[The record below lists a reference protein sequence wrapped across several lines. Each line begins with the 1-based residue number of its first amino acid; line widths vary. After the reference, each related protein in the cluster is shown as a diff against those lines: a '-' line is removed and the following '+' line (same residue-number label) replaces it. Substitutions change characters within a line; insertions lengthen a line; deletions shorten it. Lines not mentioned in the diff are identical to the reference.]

1 MPKSKPLRTPKEVK
15 AANPCKWGATNRL
28 AVPVALLAGIAALY
42 VQHQGKSA
50 GVAERLLSMP
60 SPVEEQ
66 LLESCEVLKPLWGG
80 IGCRD
85 FLREHW
91 ETSPLVSH
99 QAQFLSEQLLHL
111 ENITQMVKMWP
122 FRFKK
127 NHATAVLQ
135 KPASGFLA
143 DERWPRGEAVPH
155 YVVDVALREQLT
167 LVLHNLEVYWPPIAR
182 FVWHV
187 NNYFHAYTQVNL
199 YLSPA
204 ELEVA
209 TAPHQDA
216 HSVFIV
222 QLQGAKRWSVHAP
235 RTPLTL
241 KAKQRGKQGD
251 VVRAGDR
258 RLMGGALLET
268 TLRPGS
274 VLYVPRAF
282 FHHTSTATSA
292 ESFEPSVALTVS
304 ITSED
309 VFTTW
314 LHLLGEALE
323 QAPPHAAVEAE
334 RLKDAMR
341 KQAVLDGDSPLGSQ
355 LREALPRAIM
365 APHLECPCFAS
376 TSTNWQ
382 MWRSHAL
389 QLLRQIAQKHPEL
402 QLRWLRDEED
412 AYFLYTELDKV
423 LARKKVPNKMKM
435 SQIEAFLNA
444 MDGLQLSYPQA
455 NVNITQIFMIEKQDK
470 SYVPVDR
477 TWHAPWQW

>member
-127 NHATAVLQ
+127 NHATAVRLPHPVSCRMRPS
-135 KPASGFLA
+135 KWCVPASLVSARQQRPTFASGAAKAGLWF
-143 DERWPRGEAVPH
+143 PRGRAVASRRGGSALRGRRC
-155 YVVDVALREQLT
+155 VARAADARAAQPGGLLAADRALRLAREQL
-167 LVLHNLEVYWPPIAR
+167 LPRVHASAAR
-182 FVWHV
+182 ALALPRTRRPHD
-187 NNYFHAYTQVNL
+187 AYLRSGCLLAIGSYVPARGAPLSAAFWLGRECAQVNL

-251 VVRAGDR
+251 VVRCAR
-258 RLMGGALLET
+258 RHACLE
-268 TLRPGS
+268 
-274 VLYVPRAF
+274 RA
-282 FHHTSTATSA
+282 
-292 ESFEPSVALTVS
+292 
-304 ITSED
+304 
-309 VFTTW
+309 
-314 LHLLGEALE
+314 
-323 QAPPHAAVEAE
+323 
-334 RLKDAMR
+334 
-341 KQAVLDGDSPLGSQ
+341 
-355 LREALPRAIM
+355 
-365 APHLECPCFAS
+365 C
-376 TSTNWQ
+376 
-382 MWRSHAL
+382 
-389 QLLRQIAQKHPEL
+389 
-402 QLRWLRDEED
+402 
-412 AYFLYTELDKV
+412 
-423 LARKKVPNKMKM
+423 LAR
-435 SQIEAFLNA
+435 AY
-444 MDGLQLSYPQA
+444 GLSRA
-455 NVNITQIFMIEKQDK
+455 
-470 SYVPVDR
+470 
-477 TWHAPWQW
+477 